1 MVTYVSLSF
10 AGTRYKIITSG
21 SCVSNA
27 MRAVITKDECTFA
40 AFFLDLK
47 DKKLS
52 VTNTNTPRPH
62 GCYWSSGKYLWFAT
76 HASNVNKGAETSTNT
91 ISRHPICAY
100 TNPPSTSKRNIEK
113 CIYFCAGPEQTS
125 TTP

>member
-47 DKKLS
+47 DKELS
-52 VTNTNTPRPH
+52 ETTNTPRPH
-62 GCYWSSGKYLWFAT
+62 GCYWANGNSLWIAT

-91 ISRHPICAY
+91 NSRHPTCAY
-100 TNPPSTSKRNIEK
+100 TNPPSKRNIEK